1 MKKIITLILLSL
13 LSFQFTNAQTPVW
26 IKQAQPN
33 GNPCLGVSFS
43 NDGNKIVSGSEC
55 PDARVRIWEASTGN
69 MLYENAD
76 TLMECYMGT
85 AYSANGMYFALIEE
99 TGILSV
105 FSYMSTTPQLLYN
118 IDTQTGAAYSVAF
131 SPDNMKVVTGG
142 DNDSVYVYDV
152 ASGNVLMALGGHSNN
167 VLAVAYSPNGN
178 LIGSAD
184 QSGKV
189 KIWNANTGVL
199 ISTINAHNSAINS
212 IKFSPDN
219 LSIVTG
225 ADDHMIH
232 KFNVSNGNMTG
243 MIHKHTDAV
252 NQIDI
257 TPNQQ
262 YIVSVSDDQ
271 TIRIFDF
278 VSGAELKVIN
288 DAVRG
293 AQISVS
299 VAQDNNRFVV
309 GTGNGSVVLWR
320 LDEALSVNELNQN
333 NLQVTVSPN
342 PTQENIQI
350 LVENKVAELTSIR
363 LYNQL
368 GQEVIEI
375 FNGMLKEKMML
386 TTNIS
391 HLPNGQYFLYV
402 NKSGSLATKSIM
414 INK

>member
-1 MKKIITLILLSL
+1 MKKTITIILLNL
-13 LSFQFTNAQTPVW
+13 LFIQFNNAQTPVW
-26 IKQAQPN
+26 VRQSQPD

-43 NDGNKIVSGSEC
+43 NDGAKIVSGSEC

-105 FSYMSTTPQLLYN
+105 YSCMGATPQLLYN
-118 IDTQTGAAYSVAF
+118 IDTETGAAYSVAF

-152 ASGNVLMALGGHSNN
+152 ANGNVLMALGGHTDN

-178 LIGSAD
+178 FIGSAD
-184 QSGKV
+184 ASGKV
-189 KIWNANTGVL
+189 KIWNASTGAL
-199 ISTINAHNSAINS
+199 ISTISAHNAAINTV
-212 IKFSPDN
+212 KFSPDN

-243 MIHKHTDAV
+243 MIHDHTNAV

-262 YIVSVSDDQ
+262 YLISVSDDK
-271 TIRIFDF
+271 TIRVFDF
-278 VSGAELKVIN
+278 ASGTELKVIN
-288 DAVRG
+288 DAARG
-293 AQISVS
+293 AQISIS
-299 VAQDNNRFVV
+299 IAQDNNRFVV

-320 LDEALSVNELNQN
+320 IDEVLGVKELNLN
-333 NLQVTVSPN
+333 
-342 PTQENIQI
+342 NIQI
-350 LVENKVAELTSIR
+350 AITPNPAQDYLQIVAENKVAEQINIKLF
-363 LYNQL
+363 NQN
-368 GQEVIEI
+368 GQEVIDI
-375 FNGMLKEKMML
+375 FNGILNEKMIF
-386 TTNIS
+386 TKNIN
-391 HLPNGQYFLYV
+391 HLANGQYHLYV
-402 NKSGSLATKSIM
+402 TKNGYITSQSVI

>member
-1 MKKIITLILLSL
+1 MKKTITIILLNL
-13 LSFQFTNAQTPVW
+13 LFIQFNNAQTPVW
-26 IKQAQPN
+26 VRQSQPD

-43 NDGNKIVSGSEC
+43 NDGAKIVSGSEC

-105 FSYMSTTPQLLYN
+105 YSYMGATPQLLYN
-118 IDTQTGAAYSVAF
+118 IDTETGAAYSVAF
-131 SPDNMKVVTGG
+131 SPDNMKMVTGG

-152 ASGNVLMALGGHSNN
+152 MNGNVALALGGHTDN

-178 LIGSAD
+178 YIGSAD
-184 QSGKV
+184 ASGKV
-189 KIWNANTGVL
+189 KIWNASTGAL
-199 ISTINAHNSAINS
+199 ISTISAHNAAINTV
-212 IKFSPDN
+212 KFSPDN

-243 MIHKHTDAV
+243 MIHDHTNAV

-262 YIVSVSDDQ
+262 YLISVSDDK
-271 TIRIFDF
+271 TIRVFDF
-278 VSGAELKVIN
+278 ASGTELKVIN
-288 DAVRG
+288 DAARG
-293 AQISVS
+293 AQISIS
-299 VAQDNNRFVV
+299 IAQDNNRFVV

-320 LDEALSVNELNQN
+320 IDEVLGVKELNSN
-333 NLQVTVSPN
+333 
-342 PTQENIQI
+342 NIQI
-350 LVENKVAELTSIR
+350 AITPNPAQDYLQIVAENKVAEQINIKLF
-363 LYNQL
+363 NQN
-368 GQEVIEI
+368 GQEVIDI
-375 FNGMLKEKMML
+375 FNGILNEKMIF
-386 TTNIS
+386 TKNIN
-391 HLPNGQYFLYV
+391 HLANGQYHLYV
-402 NKSGSLATKSIM
+402 TKNGYITSQSVI